1 MSDSAFDKTLE
12 PWTQVKSLAV
22 RALRSNAGMALMAY
36 VLLTYVGTLA
46 LLAAYWSKLDKLDI
60 IIVLVLLGL
69 RAPTT
74 ALVVALLVV
83 NRLPN
88 EAYVGA
94 SQSRRSS
101 RR

>member
-1 MSDSAFDKTLE
+1 MSESAFDKTLE
-12 PWTQVKSLAV
+12 PWTQFKSLAV
-22 RALRSNAGMALMAY
+22 RSLHSNAGIALSVY
-36 VLLTYVGTLA
+36 VLLMYVVTIS
-46 LLAAYWSKLDKLDI
+46 LLGAYWSKLDKLDI

-74 ALVVALLVV
+74 AFVVALLVV
-83 NRLPN
+83 YRLPE

-94 SQSRRSS
+94 AQSRRSS